1 MITLRA
7 LIACAVLA
15 AAAPAHADWHKIAQS
30 GGLKVAVYNEF
41 APFSNGGAGIDIDLA
56 QALANKLGLRL
67 NLLPFPAAE
76 DLGDDL
82 RNMVWK
88 GHYLGY
94 GPADVMLHVPVDNR
108 LMAANPQVVIF
119 SPYHVEGV
127 RLVRSACLRS
137 TASIRSSANPSA
149 WKKCRSPPC

>member
-88 GHYLGY
+88 GHYLG
-94 GPADVMLHVPVDNR
+94 
-108 LMAANPQVVIF
+108 
-119 SPYHVEGV
+119 
-127 RLVRSACLRS
+127 
-137 TASIRSSANPSA
+137 
-149 WKKCRSPPC
+149 